1 MCRFESLKSW
11 RSVLLCS
18 LLSLAPVAASAASE
32 LGAAPDRN
40 ARLAASNG
48 TNGTAARLVSPG
60 GQHWLTV
67 QTDGNLVL
75 YRGDCAQ
82 SPHAG
87 CAVWSSRSAGPV
99 GDYFLAVQND
109 GNLVVYRGRVAAD
122 APPGAERSAQ
132 PVWNSQTSRQRGH
145 YLLTVE
151 DDGNIVLWSGN
162 APSAHQAVVW
172 SIKPVT
178 TPRAPTTSPTS
189 TPVPATPP
197 AAGPVNLNG
206 SWQNNLLHIWQE
218 DDQVLITASWRRAGG
233 EWVIWRAEGRL
244 QGRSM
249 ELPVR
254 YSRMTAG
261 DPAPYR
267 GEFTL
272 SPDGQVI
279 QARYL
284 QNGRVVDVQSYR
296 RDR

>member
-1 MCRFESLKSW
+1 MIRSLVSRSW
-11 RSVLLCS
+11 RIALLWG
-18 LLSLAPVAASAASE
+18 LLSLASAATLAASG

-40 ARLAASNG
+40 ARLPASGG

-60 GQHWLTV
+60 GQYWLTV

-75 YRGDCAQ
+75 YRGDCAK

-99 GDYFLAVQND
+99 GDYFLALQND

-122 APPGAERSAQ
+122 APPGAEGSAQ

-151 DDGNIVLWSGN
+151 EDGNLVLWSGN
-162 APSAHQAVVW
+162 APNARQAVVW
-172 SIKPVT
+172 SIKPVA
-178 TPRAPTTSPTS
+178 TPPTHATAPAAAPTQE
-189 TPVPATPP
+189 AQP

-218 DDQVLITASWRRAGG
+218 GDQVLITASWRRAGG

-244 QGRSM
+244 QGRFM
-249 ELPVR
+249 DLPVR

-267 GEFTL
+267 GEFTV
-272 SPDGQVI
+272 SADGQVI
-279 QARYL
+279 QARYM
-284 QNGRVVDVQSYR
+284 QNGRVVDEQTYR